1 MSNEKERISI
11 LIGNIRHSWEMFGL
25 SERGSLKVNYM
36 REMQKDME
44 EIEKLSPD
52 YYAWVKKEM
61 DEKIEEARKA
71 NKFSLVF
78 SGITTGII
86 GVAAIWAW
94 LRNSD
99 R

>member
-11 LIGNIRHSWEMFGL
+11 LIDNIRHCWKMFGL

-36 REMQKDME
+36 REMQKNME
-44 EIEKLSPD
+44 ELETLSPSD
-52 YYAWVKKEM
+52 YAWVKKEM
-61 DEKIEEARKA
+61 DEKVEEARKA

-78 SGITTGII
+78 YGITTGLV
-86 GVAAIWAW
+86 GVAAIWGW

-99 R
+99 Q